1 MEDRSARLLA
11 SSPMAT
17 LRQPMLTDSVLEALE
32 HLVFDA
38 NEVVTYKWVS
48 RKWQIHANLAKRLLH
63 DFVAEQRRAGKSL
76 CSWHAV
82 LCAGSVTLVP
92 EAKLA
97 RCLRR
102 WPGEPRAHLRC
113 AHEPHGGLERDLP
126 SRRSVYVQQ
135 SAGRL
140 LFLGEADESSV
151 ETMRLFLICARFVKL
166 GKRQH
171 LEAADITASRKCVSY
186 SFKARTT

>member
-1 MEDRSARLLA
+1 MAG
-11 SSPMAT
+11 MAT
-17 LRQPMLTDSVLEALE
+17 LREVVLTDSILEAIE

-48 RKWQIHANLAKRLLH
+48 RKWEIHANLAKRLLH
-63 DFVAEQRRAGKSL
+63 DFVANQKRSGKSL

-102 WPGEPRAHLRC
+102 WPDSRAHIYAVLTSRTEDSNVIC
-113 AHEPHGGLERDLP
+113 LADAVSMCNSQRD
-126 SRRSVYVQQ
+126 VCY
-135 SAGRL
+135 
-140 LFLGEADESSV
+140 SSV
-151 ETMRLFLICARFVKL
+151 KPTRAVA
-166 GKRQH
+166 KRC
-171 LEAADITASRKCVSY
+171 EAGNGQRC
-186 SFKARTT
+186 FFE

>member
-1 MEDRSARLLA
+1 
-11 SSPMAT
+11 
-17 LRQPMLTDSVLEALE
+17 MLTDSILEALE

-76 CSWHAV
+76 CSWHTV
-82 LCAGSVTLVP
+82 LCAGAVTLVP

-102 WPGEPRAHLRC
+102 WPGSRAHIYAVLTSRTEDSNVISLADAVSLC
-113 AHEPHGGLERDLP
+113 NSQRD
-126 SRRSVYVQQ
+126 VCY
-135 SAGRL
+135 
-140 LFLGEADESSV
+140 SSV
-151 ETMRLFLICARFVKL
+151 KPAKALA
-166 GKRQH
+166 KRCDSS
-171 LEAADITASRKCVSY
+171 LYALDS
-186 SFKARTT
+186 

>member
-1 MEDRSARLLA
+1 
-11 SSPMAT
+11 
-17 LRQPMLTDSVLEALE
+17 MLTDSILEALE

-76 CSWHAV
+76 CSWHTV
-82 LCAGSVTLVP
+82 LCAGAVTLVP

-102 WPGEPRAHLRC
+102 WPGSRAHIYAVLTSRTEDSNVIC
-113 AHEPHGGLERDLP
+113 LADAVSLCNSQRD
-126 SRRSVYVQQ
+126 VCY
-135 SAGRL
+135 
-140 LFLGEADESSV
+140 SSV
-151 ETMRLFLICARFVKL
+151 KPAKALA
-166 GKRQH
+166 KRCDSS
-171 LEAADITASRKCVSY
+171 LYALDS
-186 SFKARTT
+186 